1 MGLWDWFSGTM
12 EGDEDPEV
20 GSDSATGPGAEEDV
34 FGSGGPEEETDR
46 KEGPDLVEL
55 EHRVGELED
64 DLERNASRI
73 ESVQHSQE
81 EVAERVGEMNDTV
94 RDLLGVYEQLTADAN
109 PFIDGEESV
118 SEGGRFGVVN
128 GHGEE
133 SGTVDTDTHADM
145 KHAPEERHDGE
156 VEEEPT
162 DARGGDVFT
171 FEDAI
176 ADVEGEDEPDEA
188 HEEERRRGA
197 PVAEVD
203 DDGSVELTVEGIE
216 RSGRD
221 PLEGA
226 FATNGRSE
234 AGNGMAAPPV
244 DTTEETPYL
253 TTLADTYAT
262 DTLVFEWLA
271 ELVEKTG
278 PAATLKAVCYYEDVG
293 WIGSSVSAD
302 LEEYLAGPG
311 IDVHVD
317 PNEPDELTVED
328 HVTSYEYI
336 RKLDAIRKLEYTA

>member
-12 EGDEDPEV
+12 GVDEDPEV
-20 GSDSATGPGAEEDV
+20 GPDSDAGPGADKDV
-34 FGSGGPEEETDR
+34 LDSGDTEEETDR
-46 KEGPDLVEL
+46 KEDPDLVEL

-81 EVAERVGEMNDTV
+81 EVAERVGEMNETV

-109 PFIDGEESV
+109 PFTNAEGSV

-128 GHGEE
+128 GHGGER
-133 SGTVDTDTHADM
+133 GTVETDTHADV
-145 KHAPEERHDGE
+145 KHTPEERHDGE

-162 DARGGDVFT
+162 DAPGEDVFT
-171 FEDAI
+171 FEDAL
-176 ADVEGEDEPDEA
+176 ADVEGEDETDET
-188 HEEERRRGA
+188 HEEERTRET
-197 PVAEVD
+197 PVAEDD
-203 DDGSVELTVEGIE
+203 DDGSVKPKVEGTE

-226 FATNGRSE
+226 FATTGRSG
-234 AGNGMAAPPV
+234 AGNGMAAPPD

-253 TTLADTYAT
+253 TALADTYAT

-317 PNEPDELTVED
+317 PNEPEELTVED

-336 RKLDAIRKLEYTA
+336 RKLDAIRELEYTA